1 MAQWSMNRGSATS
14 DLWWFVAIMIALWI
28 LWYATGGP
36 SRPEAWRGPF
46 IEPPA
51 PISTGEIY
59 GASLDESRRADHANS
74 SSPRATTPTT
84 PSPDS
89 QPSGWE
95 EKPLVSIN
103 AGNGAYEIQPGKEY
117 IELTAS
123 YSNLAPVNITGWQLV
138 NNPARHNPVSVAVIP
153 SAVKL
158 FTSAGASTWG
168 PIILRP
174 GDRAVVVTGRP
185 LARSGW
191 PIQQSFR
198 FNKCVGYLDEEFR
211 TADIT
216 PSLRTR
222 CPRPADEPG
231 VATLP
236 DKCYDFV
243 RYLPSCHE
251 PEFKEDSEGVDRVDG
266 QIDNLTRQCRLYI
279 QDHFNYNSCVKW
291 HEQDTDFYGDE
302 WRVYLNRTWE
312 MWTENR
318 ETITLYDQSGKIVA
332 EESY

>member
-1 MAQWSMNRGSATS
+1 MAQQQIMNRGSAPS

-36 SRPEAWRGPF
+36 SRPESWRGPF

-51 PISTGEIY
+51 PIGTGEIY
-59 GASLDESRRADHANS
+59 GVGHADS
-74 SSPRATTPTT
+74 SSLATP
-84 PSPDS
+84 PASDS
-89 QPSGWE
+89 QFNGWE
-95 EKPLVSIN
+95 ERPLSARSPWYGQVSIN
-103 AGNGAYEIQPGKEY
+103 DGNGAYEIQPGKEY

-123 YSNLAPVNITGWQLV
+123 YSNLAPINITGWQLV
-138 NNPARHNPVSVAVIP
+138 NNPARHNPVGVAVIP

-174 GDRAVVVTGRP
+174 GDRAVVITGRP
-185 LARSGW
+185 LSLSYW

-198 FNKCVGYLDEEFR
+198 FNKCVGYLDEEFKN
-211 TADIT
+211 ADIT

-243 RYLPSCHE
+243 RSMSSCHE
-251 PEFKEDSEGVDRVDG
+251 PEFEENREGINRVDG
-266 QIDNLTRQCRLYI
+266 QIDDLTNQCRLYI
-279 QDHFNYNSCVKW
+279 QDHFNYNACVKW
-291 HEQDTDFYGDE
+291 HEQDSDFYGDE
-302 WRVYLNRTWE
+302 WRVYLNRTWD
-312 MWTENR
+312 MWAENR
-318 ETITLYDQSGKIVA
+318 ELITLYDQSGKIVA